1 MLVVVAHHLL
11 PRLLESRDMLRPTRV
26 VMIVA
31 LILLVYT
38 GFFATPVGSRVEG
51 AFDPDVLAHR
61 EAAVWRAEG
70 AGEDFS
76 VYFAMVLQM
85 REQERYTWF
94 RAAQAGFYSARAL
107 MTFDGVHS
115 HYEQVLPDL
124 EDAATIERD
133 WMITPMNPADV
144 ARAELNWWMSRR
156 SRDFH
161 TVDAVSSLMADAY
174 GARYHMD
181 ADRLRAA
188 ATLRTQALLQWDES
202 RSDPDWTS
210 IERRLAEA
218 YKALKN
224 VLQRER
230 QRAAGGSAG

>member
-1 MLVVVAHHLL
+1 
-11 PRLLESRDMLRPTRV
+11 MLRPTRV
-26 VMIVA
+26 VMVVV

-38 GFFATPVGSRVEG
+38 GFLATPVGSRVEG

-61 EAAVWRAEG
+61 EVAVWRAEG

-76 VYFAMVLQM
+76 VYFALVLQL

-94 RAAQAGFYSARAL
+94 RAAQTAFYTARA
-107 MTFDGVHS
+107 MTTFDGVHS

-133 WMITPMNPADV
+133 WMSTPINPAEV
-144 ARAELNWWMSRR
+144 ARAELNWWMTRK

-188 ATLRTQALLQWDES
+188 ATLRAQAFLEWDGS
-202 RSDPDWTS
+202 RTDPDWPS

-218 YKALKN
+218 YRVLKAAI
-224 VLQRER
+224 QHER
-230 QRAAGGSAG
+230 QRLGAGYLG

>member
-1 MLVVVAHHLL
+1 MLNPA
-11 PRLLESRDMLRPTRV
+11 RV
-26 VMIVA
+26 VLIVA

-38 GFFATPVGSRVEG
+38 GFFATPVGSRIEG
-51 AFDPDVLAHR
+51 AFDPDVLARR

-76 VYFAMVLQM
+76 VYFALVLQL

-94 RAAQAGFYSARAL
+94 RAAQAGFYTARAM

-124 EDAATIERD
+124 EDAAAIERD
-133 WMITPMNPADV
+133 WMGTPINPTEV
-144 ARAELNWWMSRR
+144 ARAELNWWISRR

-161 TVDAVSSLMADAY
+161 TIDSVSSLMADAY

-181 ADRLRAA
+181 ADRLRAV
-188 ATLRTQALLQWDES
+188 ATLRTQAFLQWDET
-202 RSDPDWTS
+202 RSDPDWPT
-210 IERRLAEA
+210 IEKRLAEA
-218 YKALKN
+218 YKALKA

-230 QRAAGGSAG
+230 QRAGTGNPG